1 MKRISFIIS
10 LFVML
15 VACSASLDNADYIP
29 GPNGSGSD
37 GTSETEPDVIADNQ
51 IKVISFNVR
60 TSTGDKNTSNAWDLR
75 KKAIPPMFA
84 KENPTVFGVQEAREN
99 QMSFLRSQVA
109 GYEGIGVGRDDGK
122 TAGETMGIF
131 YKTSDV
137 ELVKWGT
144 FWLSQT
150 PDTPSKGWDAKYYRT
165 ATWAVF
171 KHKPSGVTFMY
182 VNTHLDN
189 AGQLARQN
197 GLLLIRDKI
206 IEYNTGNWPVI
217 LTADFNSTTDDP
229 IFDSVKGL
237 MTDART
243 ACPVTDKYGSY
254 NGWGQSNSVIDH
266 IFYRGFK
273 GISFHTVRDVYDGVQ
288 YMSDH
293 YPVSA
298 VLQVQN

>member
-37 GTSETEPDVIADNQ
+37 DTSETEPDVIADNQ

-171 KHKPSGVTFMY
+171 KHKPSGVTFM
-182 VNTHLDN
+182 
-189 AGQLARQN
+189 
-197 GLLLIRDKI
+197 
-206 IEYNTGNWPVI
+206 
-217 LTADFNSTTDDP
+217 
-229 IFDSVKGL
+229 
-237 MTDART
+237 
-243 ACPVTDKYGSY
+243 
-254 NGWGQSNSVIDH
+254 
-266 IFYRGFK
+266 
-273 GISFHTVRDVYDGVQ
+273 
-288 YMSDH
+288 
-293 YPVSA
+293 
-298 VLQVQN
+298 